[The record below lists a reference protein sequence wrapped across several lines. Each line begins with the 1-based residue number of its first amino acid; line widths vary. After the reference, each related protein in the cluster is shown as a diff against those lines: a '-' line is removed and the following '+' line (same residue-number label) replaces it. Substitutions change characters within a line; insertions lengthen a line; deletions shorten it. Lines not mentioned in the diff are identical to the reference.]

1 MERLSPELILVDP
14 ELARRARREL
24 REPRDCLARSS
35 RLTSTLGAGLVGP
48 TLATDPSGGAR
59 RSVVPSVAPTL
70 RRGDEARSLPSFRVV
85 VGALLVALLVGS
97 PAVELLRAGGE
108 NPLLFTALEEPP
120 ARPPTAD
127 ESDAPDGALSIR
139 LEWPKVAGA
148 DFYDVVLWRDG
159 RRVTDLWPRTN
170 GVEIAK
176 EPSLRPGTYQW
187 FAFPAFTE
195 GGGIRYGRSVARG
208 EFRLS

>member
-1 MERLSPELILVDP
+1 MERLSPELILIDP
-14 ELARRARREL
+14 EIARRARREL
-24 REPRDCLARSS
+24 PEPRDCLATSPS
-35 RLTSTLGAGLVGP
+35 LTSTSGLDLVGL

-59 RSVVPSVAPTL
+59 RNVVSAAPRL
-70 RRGDEARSLPSFRVV
+70 PRVDEPRSLPSFRVV

-97 PAVELLRAGGE
+97 PAVELLRSGGE
-108 NPLLFTALEEPP
+108 SPPLFTAREEPP
-120 ARPPTAD
+120 TRPPSAD
-127 ESDAPDGALSIR
+127 KSEAPDDALSIR
-139 LEWPKVAGA
+139 LEWPKVTGA
-148 DFYDVVLWRDG
+148 DFYDLVLWRDG

-176 EPSLRPGTYQW
+176 EPPLRPGTYQW

-195 GGGIRYGRSVARG
+195 GGSTRYGRSVARG